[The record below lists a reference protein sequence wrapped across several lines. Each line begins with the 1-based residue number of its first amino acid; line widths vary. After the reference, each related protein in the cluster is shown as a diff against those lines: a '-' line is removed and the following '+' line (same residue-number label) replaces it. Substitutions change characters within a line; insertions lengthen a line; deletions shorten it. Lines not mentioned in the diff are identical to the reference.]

1 MNDDTTPT
9 NDTQNLTPEE
19 ITQELYKRN
28 VELAHLYKQ
37 VEELNK
43 DLTKANEGQ
52 ANLIHIINH
61 QIKGYL
67 AKGRIVLS
75 ELLTN
80 PVYTSMLSPDGKKLT
95 QQGFEFLTEGTD
107 FIQGILHAS
116 SIEAGVMRYE
126 KQLFDLKAMVVE
138 MVEKNKKA
146 ADAKGL
152 TLTTVVPDEYCMY
165 NGDER
170 LLREVVGNLVDNA
183 VKYSLQGAIV
193 VTLGASPAAYTISV
207 HDRGVGITDED
218 RAQLFT
224 RGGRGKN
231 SSKINVD
238 STGYGLYFAKN
249 VVEAHGGTIAAMS
262 EGENKGSTFTVTLP
276 IEVVSAN
283 SEK

>member
-1 MNDDTTPT
+1 MDNQDATT
-9 NDTQNLTPEE
+9 LTPEE

-37 VEELNK
+37 VDQLNK
-43 DLTKANEGQ
+43 ELTKANEGQ

-107 FIQGILHAS
+107 FIQGVLHAS

-126 KQLFDLKAMVVE
+126 KQLFDLKAMVHE

-146 ADAKGL
+146 AEAKGL
-152 TLTTVVPDEYCMY
+152 TVTVALPDAYCMY

-170 LLREVVGNLVDNA
+170 LLREVVGNLIDNA
-183 VKYSLQGAIV
+183 VKYSLEGTIA
-193 VTLGASPAAYTISV
+193 VTLTAAADAYTITV
-207 HDRGVGITDED
+207 HDTGVGITEED
-218 RAQLFT
+218 KQKLFT

-249 VVEAHGGTIAAMS
+249 VVEAHGGKIAATS
-262 EGENKGSTFTVTLP
+262 EGENKGSTFTVVLP
-276 IEVVSAN
+276 IESAPTIPSENN
-283 SEK
+283 SVK